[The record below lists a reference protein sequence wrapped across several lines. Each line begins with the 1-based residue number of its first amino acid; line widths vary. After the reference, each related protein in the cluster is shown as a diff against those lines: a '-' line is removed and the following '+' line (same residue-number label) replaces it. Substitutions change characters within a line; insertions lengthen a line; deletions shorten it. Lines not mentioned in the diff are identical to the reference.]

1 MNGTCTCKRSRQLVD
16 TYANLS
22 LFKREA
28 GSAVGER
35 SGDALPINYLC
46 RTQENLLVSCCEDCI
61 FYRLVGYCLMVS
73 MCSTYAHK
81 RRL

>member
-1 MNGTCTCKRSRQLVD
+1 MNGTCTCKQSRELVGD

-35 SGDALPINYLC
+35 SGDSLPINYLC
-46 RTQENLLVSCCEDCI
+46 RTQENLLVSCCEDYLS
-61 FYRLVGYCLMVS
+61 YRLVG
-73 MCSTYAHK
+73 
-81 RRL
+81 

>member
-1 MNGTCTCKRSRQLVD
+1 MNGTCTCKRSRELVGD

-35 SGDALPINYLC
+35 SGDSLPINYLC
-46 RTQENLLVSCCEDCI
+46 RTQENLLVCCEDCLPGI
-61 FYRLVGYCLMVS
+61 LLPRGILLFHMHWLDGVDV
-73 MCSTYAHK
+73 
-81 RRL
+81 